1 MLQVGLPTAVYEASE
16 MPWQRPGAA
25 APPIVARRGL
35 FMASLLSGVFEEEY
49 GTPLSVDQVRECFCP
64 VCLAILSLGLRSFI
78 CCVQAFG
85 SGLHLGETAVST
97 LLPCT
102 SLPTLGTGRMVDSA
116 VVTGFAAVC
125 NQYAGTMGPACLPGD
140 VSQTHRRRQEV
151 NVQDFLPERL
161 LCEGD
166 RLTLAAPGVQALGLG
181 LGGLL
186 VKDSGTSMAG
196 RWHPGGCYHGSY
208 TSDTHFIAF
217 AAPQVASAAA
227 VLIAYAKSKGVQV
240 DANPALPAAL
250 KKALGGS
257 AKPFE
262 SSADAAKVP
271 AGVLDVQAAV
281 VALDVQGLLNAQRQ
295 AAAAATASVGVTIVL
310 AVVFFLAGVL
320 VTALAVFA
328 RMRFRNPPSPAVAS
342 EVDAP

>member
-1 MLQVGLPTAVYEASE
+1 M
-16 MPWQRPGAA
+16 
-25 APPIVARRGL
+25 
-35 FMASLLSGVFEEEY
+35 
-49 GTPLSVDQVRECFCP
+49 
-64 VCLAILSLGLRSFI
+64 
-78 CCVQAFG
+78 
-85 SGLHLGETAVST
+85 
-97 LLPCT
+97 
-102 SLPTLGTGRMVDSA
+102 DSA
-116 VVTGFAAVC
+116 VTALTAAGILVVASAGNEGTSNDAQPHYPSAYAAK
-125 NQYAGTMGPACLPGD
+125 NQGVISVAASDVHGNLWAQSNYGPK
-140 VSQTHRRRQEV
+140 EV
-151 NVQDFLPERL
+151 
-161 LCEGD
+161 
-166 RLTLAAPGVQALGLG
+166 TLAAPGVQALGLG

-196 RWHPGGCYHGSY
+196 RWHPGGCYHISY
-208 TSDTHFIAF
+208 TSDKHFIAF

-262 SSADAAKVP
+262 SSADASKVP

-295 AAAAATASVGVTIVL
+295 AAAATASVGVTIVL

>member
-1 MLQVGLPTAVYEASE
+1 M
-16 MPWQRPGAA
+16 
-25 APPIVARRGL
+25 
-35 FMASLLSGVFEEEY
+35 
-49 GTPLSVDQVRECFCP
+49 
-64 VCLAILSLGLRSFI
+64 
-78 CCVQAFG
+78 
-85 SGLHLGETAVST
+85 
-97 LLPCT
+97 
-102 SLPTLGTGRMVDSA
+102 
-116 VVTGFAAVC
+116 
-125 NQYAGTMGPACLPGD
+125 
-140 VSQTHRRRQEV
+140 
-151 NVQDFLPERL
+151 
-161 LCEGD
+161 
-166 RLTLAAPGVQALGLG
+166 
-181 LGGLL
+181 
-186 VKDSGTSMAG
+186 
-196 RWHPGGCYHGSY
+196 
-208 TSDTHFIAF
+208 
-217 AAPQVASAAA
+217 ASAAA

-271 AGVLDVQAAV
+271 AGVLDVEAAV

-295 AAAAATASVGVTIVL
+295 AAAATASVGVTIVL